1 MFDGFVEVPGET
13 LDQGVRRLAD
23 LGDKPS
29 LAALSYALR
38 HPEMW
43 PKGFEW
49 DYSFCHS
56 CAMGLTVQL
65 WPHIVSSYPSID
77 SGSNNFYLWKTKLQP
92 FVGISDRRF
101 DDIFMNLNRRLFD
114 PDENKSWLATAGDVK
129 PEYVADAIDAYLATV
144 E

>member
-65 WPHIVSSYPSID
+65 WPDTVSSIPHFDPD
-77 SGSNNFYLWKTKLQP
+77 SGNFFQWKATLQP
-92 FVGISDRRF
+92 LVGINQFKF
-101 DDIFMNLNRRLFD
+101 DDIFMNVNRQLFD
-114 PDENKSWLATAGDVK
+114 PDGNENWKATAPYVEPWD
-129 PEYVADAIDAYLATV
+129 VADAIDAYLATA